1 MTRAG
6 LGFTKQEIYMR
17 LSYYLYFLLSV
28 LGGCNYPSGPN
39 FQDTIRDTYTS
50 TNFEE
55 VDLLRY
61 QQNYE
66 QASRGYQTQLQST
79 DLSWADSVYAINQI
93 AYCQLIMNKVEGVAP
108 WLDRAENLLAREE
121 NTADSLLVN
130 FLLNKGRYC
139 FLRNARDSALIF
151 THKSLKL
158 AYTLFPTGHLKTAQG
173 LTLLSLIHAKDGNL
187 TDSIHYYTLQAN
199 DVFLNNPELS
209 PYDWENDYVQAYSS
223 LLYRAHE
230 RGEFYCK
237 TALQKI
243 GNLPFENKWLEA
255 RLLNLWG
262 NLSKKHSD
270 DTVGENWS
278 LVEARQTQLYQTAD
292 SLLQKAIAV
301 GIEHEDSE
309 LMDFYVDWIINTTRF
324 SDSTYF
330 FQAMQDFENQF
341 AGEEAWQAHQNRLLG
356 YYHYGTDA
364 QKMIQYYSRFLEIK
378 DNDPNTDYRKLADSY
393 YCLRVGYREL
403 GDFARSANYAKKSF
417 LLYDCIN
424 EEVDI
429 VRAENIQQIDS
440 TKRYCLTIS
449 GFFAEGL
456 LKKYQVGK
464 DPADLELANAYFDFI
479 ERHSFKSLLNKDEGA
494 FLSFQLEAGSRIYAN
509 SLEAASEAWAES
521 QDDYWLDKSFTYM
534 EYLKSYLLYRDM
546 LREEV
551 VESGYSLSDSI
562 RLLQGQV
569 NQMLFTLRGND
580 PESAEKGYDN
590 NLINSLNQLEHQR
603 GERLNAFEAK
613 GYRSQV
619 KVEEIQKD
627 LLPKQGVV
635 NYYGGRNQLFG
646 LYIDRD
652 TSLFFQLSDDYSA
665 LKKAVQDFRD
675 SIEKEVKLDQT
686 TFQQY
691 LSAGRSLYLQLIEP
705 FAHRLPQ
712 LEQLLIIPDQL
723 LDPVPFEA
731 FLSEDVDAQNFSFK
745 SLPYLLHQVQIVYT
759 SAWKVYQAN
768 QQKKQTDFSNTS
780 IGFWTTPELNT
791 VNGLEV
797 IEKSIQTSFGHK
809 YEVFNQHSGGKQ
821 LFSQQHPQF
830 DILHLLLHASS
841 NRGNRYDNKIKF
853 GRGEDEQVYGFEL
866 YKEKFK
872 AKLAVL
878 ASCESAAGAP
888 QSGEGTFSLAR
899 SFINSGIPE
908 IVAAQFLIPQT
919 TTGPLLSYFYQYL
932 GSGYGTAAS
941 LHRAKIDF
949 LQHTTK
955 ERHAYPR
962 FWAGMVVFN

>member
-1 MTRAG
+1 
-6 LGFTKQEIYMR
+6 MR
-17 LSYYLYFLLSV
+17 LSSYLFLLLPV
-28 LGGCNYPSGPN
+28 LWGCNHQAVSN
-39 FQDTIRDTYTS
+39 FPDTIRDTYTS
-50 TNFEE
+50 PHFQE

-61 QQNYE
+61 QQNYAA
-66 QASRGYQTQLQST
+66 ASRGYETQLQST
-79 DLSWADSVYAINQI
+79 DLNWADSVYAINQI
-93 AYCQLIMNKVEGVAP
+93 AYCQLMMNKTEGVAP
-108 WLDRAENLLAREE
+108 CLDRAGNLLRRAGP
-121 NTADSLLVN
+121 TVDSLLIN
-130 FLLNKGRYC
+130 FLFNKGRYY
-139 FLRNARDSALIF
+139 FLRNSRDSALMF

-158 AYTLFPTGHLKTAQG
+158 AYALYPAGHLKTAQG

-187 TDSIHYYTLQAN
+187 TDSIHYYSLQAN
-199 DVFLNNPELS
+199 DVFLNRPELS

-243 GNLPFENKWLEA
+243 DNLPFENKWLEA

-278 LVEARQTQLYQTAD
+278 LLEARQTQLYETAD
-292 SLLQKAIAV
+292 SLLHKAIAV
-301 GIEHEDSE
+301 GSEYKDSE
-309 LMDFYVDWIINTTRF
+309 LVDFYVDWIINTTRF

-330 FQAMQDFENQF
+330 FQAMQAFEDQF
-341 AGEEAWQAHQNRLLG
+341 AGEEAWQAHYKRLLG
-356 YYHYGTDA
+356 YYHYGTDTR
-364 QKMIQYYSRFLEIK
+364 KMIQYYRDFLEAK

-403 GDFARSANYAKKSF
+403 GDFDRSAAYAKKSF
-417 LLYDCIN
+417 LLYDCIS
-424 EEVDI
+424 EEIDI
-429 VRAENIQQIDS
+429 VQAENIQQIDS

-456 LKKYQVGK
+456 LKKYQVEK
-464 DPADLELANAYFDFI
+464 DPADLALANAYFDFI

-494 FLSFQLEAGSRIYAN
+494 FLSFQLEAGSRIYAR

-521 QDDYWLDKSFTYM
+521 EDDYWLDKAFTYM

-546 LREEV
+546 LREEA

-569 NQMLFTLRGND
+569 NQMLFTSKAIGQASLEN
-580 PESAEKGYDN
+580 GYN
-590 NLINSLNQLEHQR
+590 NKLINSLTRLEHQR
-603 GERLNAFEAK
+603 GERMNAFEAK
-613 GYRSQV
+613 GYRRQV
-619 KVEEIQKD
+619 KIKDIQKD
-627 LLPKQGVV
+627 LSATQGLV
-635 NYYGGRNQLFG
+635 NYYSGRGQLFG
-646 LYIDRD
+646 LYVDRD
-652 TSLFFQLSDDYSA
+652 TSLFFQVSDDYSA
-665 LKKAVQDFRD
+665 LKKAVQDYRD
-675 SIEKEVKLDQT
+675 SIEKEVKLDQA

-691 LSAGRSLYLQLIEP
+691 LSAGRTLYQQLIQP
-705 FAHRLPQ
+705 FANRLPKID
-712 LEQLLIIPDQL
+712 QLLIIPDQL

-731 FLSEDVDAQNFSFK
+731 LLSEEIDSKDFSFK

-768 QQKKQTDFSNTS
+768 QQKIQKNFSNPS
-780 IGFWTTPELNT
+780 IGFWTTPELAT

-797 IEKSIQTSFGHK
+797 IEKSIQTSFGND
-809 YEVFNQHSGGKQ
+809 YEVFSQHKGGKQ
-821 LFSQQHPQF
+821 LFSKHHPQF

-841 NRGNRYDNKIKF
+841 NRLNRYDNKIRF
-853 GRGEDEQVYGFEL
+853 GKDENDRVYGFEL
-866 YKEKFK
+866 YEEKFK

-878 ASCESAAGAP
+878 ASCESAAGTP

-899 SFINSGIPE
+899 SFIQSGIPE

-919 TTGPLLSYFYQYL
+919 TTGPLLSYFYQHL
-932 GSGYGTAAS
+932 GSGYGTAES

-949 LQHTTK
+949 LQNTAK

>member
-1 MTRAG
+1 
-6 LGFTKQEIYMR
+6 MR
-17 LSYYLYFLLSV
+17 LSHYLFLLLPV
-28 LGGCNYPSGPN
+28 LGGCGHKPPTKLS
-39 FQDTIRDTYTS
+39 DTIRDVYTS
-50 TNFEE
+50 AHFAE

-61 QQNYE
+61 KQNYE
-66 QASRGYQTQLQST
+66 QAAKGYEVQLQSP
-79 DLSWADSVYAINQI
+79 DLSWPDSVYALNQI
-93 AYCQLIMNKVEGVAP
+93 AYCQLMINKTEGVASWLEQTERLLNKVE
-108 WLDRAENLLAREE
+108 
-121 NTADSLLVN
+121 NTPDSLLAD
-130 FLLNKGRYC
+130 FLFNKGRRY
-139 FLRNARDSALIF
+139 FLFNSPDSALVY

-158 AYTLFPTGHLKTAQG
+158 AYALYPKGHLKIAQG

-187 TDSIHYYTLQAN
+187 TDSIHYYSLQAN
-199 DVFLNNPELS
+199 DVFLNRPELS

-278 LVEARQTQLYQTAD
+278 LLEARQTQLYQTAD

-301 GIEHEDSE
+301 GIEHEYSE

-330 FQAMQDFENQF
+330 FQAMQASEEQF
-341 AGEEAWQAHQNRLLG
+341 AGEEDWQAQHNRLLG

-364 QKMIQYYSRFLEIK
+364 RKMIQYYRSFLETK
-378 DNDPNTDYRKLADSY
+378 DSDPNTDYRKLADSY

-403 GDFARSANYAKKSF
+403 EDFAQSAIYAKKSF

-429 VRAENIQQIDS
+429 GEAENIQQIDS
-440 TKRYCLTIS
+440 SKRYCLTIS

-456 LKKYQVGK
+456 LKKYQLEQ
-464 DPADLELANAYFDFI
+464 DPADLALANAYFDFI

-494 FLSFQLEAGSRIYAN
+494 FLTFQLEAGSRIYAK
-509 SLEAASEAWAES
+509 SLEAASEAWTKTKDE
-521 QDDYWLDKSFTYM
+521 YWLDKAFTYM

-546 LREEV
+546 LREEEE
-551 VESGYSLSDSI
+551 ESGYSLSDSI

-569 NQMLFTLRGND
+569 NQMLFTSRDLNQAS
-580 PESAEKGYDN
+580 PEKLYN
-590 NLINSLNQLEHQR
+590 NQLINSLNKLQHQR
-603 GERLNAFEAK
+603 GERLSAFEAK
-613 GYRSQV
+613 GYRTQV
-619 KVEEIQKD
+619 RIKEIQKD
-627 LLPKQGVV
+627 LSPRQGVV

-646 LYIDRD
+646 LYIDQD
-652 TSLFFQLSDDYSA
+652 TSLFFQLRDDYSV
-665 LKKAVQDFRD
+665 LKKAVQDYRD

-691 LSAGRSLYLQLIEP
+691 LSAGRTLYQQLIQP
-705 FAHRLPQ
+705 FAPRIPEIDQ
-712 LEQLLIIPDQL
+712 LVIIPDQL
-723 LDPVPFEA
+723 LDPIPFEA
-731 FLSEDVDAQNFSFK
+731 LLSEEVNTKDFSFK

-768 QQKKQTDFSNTS
+768 QQKIQTDFSNTS
-780 IGFWTTPELNT
+780 IGFWTTPELST

-797 IEKSIQTSFGHK
+797 IEQSIQNSFGNN
-809 YEVFNQHSGGKQ
+809 YEVFSQQKGGKA
-821 LFSQQHPQF
+821 LFSKHHPQF

-841 NRGNRYDNKIKF
+841 NRLNRYDNKIRF
-853 GRGEDEQVYGFEL
+853 GTDTDDRVYGFEL
-866 YKEKFK
+866 YKEKFE

-899 SFINSGIPE
+899 SFIHSGIPE

-919 TTGPLLSYFYQYL
+919 TTGPLLSYFYQHL
-932 GSGYGTAAS
+932 GNGYGTAAS

-949 LQHTTK
+949 LKHTTK

>member
-17 LSYYLYFLLSV
+17 LSYYLFLLLSV
-28 LGGCNYPSGPN
+28 LGGCTYPSGPS
-39 FQDTIRDTYTS
+39 FPDTIRDTYISPHFT
-50 TNFEE
+50 
-55 VDLLRY
+55 VADLLRY
-61 QQNYE
+61 QQDYE
-66 QASRGYQTQLQST
+66 RAASGYEAQLQSP
-79 DLSWADSVYAINQI
+79 DLSWADSVYAMNQI
-93 AYCQLIMNKVEGVAP
+93 AYCRLMVNETEGIATYLDSAERLLKKVENTP
-108 WLDRAENLLAREE
+108 DPLLADFLFNKGRRH
-121 NTADSLLVN
+121 
-130 FLLNKGRYC
+130 FLLN
-139 FLRNARDSALIF
+139 APDSALTF
-151 THKSLKL
+151 THKSLKI
-158 AYTLFPTGHLKTAQG
+158 AYTLYPKGHLKIAQG

-199 DVFLNNPELS
+199 DVFLNSPELS

-230 RGEFYCK
+230 RGAYYCRS
-237 TALQKI
+237 ALQKI
-243 GNLPFENKWLEA
+243 AALPFENKWLEA
-255 RLLNLWG
+255 RILNLWG

-278 LVEARQTQLYQTAD
+278 LLEARQTRLYQTAD
-292 SLLQKAIAV
+292 SLLQKAIVIGKANQ
-301 GIEHEDSE
+301 DSD
-309 LMDFYVDWIINTTRF
+309 LMGYYIDWIINTTRF

-330 FQAMQDFENQF
+330 FQAIQAFEEQF
-341 AGEEAWQAHQNRLLG
+341 AGDEDGLAHQNRLLG
-356 YYHYGTDA
+356 YYYFGTDIN
-364 QKMIQYYSRFLEIK
+364 KMIQYHSAFLEAK
-378 DNDPNTDYRKLADSY
+378 DDDPDTDYRILADSY
-393 YCLRVGYREL
+393 YSLRVAHREAN
-403 GDFARSANYAKKSF
+403 DFARSEAYAKKSF

-424 EEVDI
+424 EKVDI
-429 VRAENIQQIDS
+429 RQAENIQQIDS

-456 LKKYQVGK
+456 LKKYQIEK
-464 DPADLELANAYFDFI
+464 DPVDLNLANAYFDFI
-479 ERHSFKSLLNKDEGA
+479 EQHSFKSLLNKDEGA
-494 FLSFQLEAGSRIYAN
+494 FLSFQLEAGSRIYAR
-509 SLEAASEAWAES
+509 SLEAASEAWANS
-521 QDDYWLDKSFTYM
+521 NDDYWLDKAFTYM

-580 PESAEKGYDN
+580 PESPEQGYDN

-603 GERLNAFEAK
+603 VERLSAFEAK

-619 KVEEIQKD
+619 RIQDIQRD
-627 LLPKQGVV
+627 LSPGQGVV
-635 NYYGGRNQLFG
+635 NYYNSRNQLFG
-646 LYIDRD
+646 LYVDRD
-652 TSLFFQLSDDYSA
+652 TTLFFQLTKDYPAFKSA
-665 LKKAVQDFRD
+665 IQDYRD
-675 SIEKEVKLDQT
+675 SIEKEVKLDKA

-691 LSAGRSLYLQLIEP
+691 LSAGRKLYQALIEP
-705 FAHRLPQ
+705 FADRLSQ
-712 LEQLLIIPDQL
+712 IDQLLIIPDQL
-723 LDPVPFEA
+723 LDPIPFEA
-731 FLSEDVDAQNFSFK
+731 LLSAEVDSENFSFK
-745 SLPYLLHQVQIVYT
+745 DLPYLLHQVQIVYT

-768 QQKKQTDFSNTS
+768 QQKILSDFSNTS
-780 IGFWTTPELNT
+780 IGFWTTPELST
-791 VNGLEV
+791 TNGLEV
-797 IEKSIQTSFGHK
+797 IEKSIQTSFGNN
-809 YEVFNQHSGGKQ
+809 YEVFSQKKGGKR
-821 LFSQQHPQF
+821 LFAQHHPQF
-830 DILHLLLHASS
+830 DILHFLLHASS
-841 NRGNRYDNKIKF
+841 NRMNRYDNQIRF
-853 GRGEDEQVYGFEL
+853 GNDESDSVYGFEL
-866 YKEKFK
+866 YQEKFQ

-949 LQHTTK
+949 LQNTTK

>member
-1 MTRAG
+1 
-6 LGFTKQEIYMR
+6 MR
-17 LSYYLYFLLSV
+17 LSYYLFLLLPV
-28 LGGCNYPSGPN
+28 LGGCSYPSGAS
-39 FQDTIRDTYTS
+39 FSDTIRDIYKS
-50 TNFEE
+50 THFEE

-61 QQNYE
+61 QQNYD

-79 DLSWADSVYAINQI
+79 DLSWADSIYAINQI
-93 AYCQLIMNKVEGVAP
+93 AYCQLMMNKAEGVAP
-108 WLDRAENLLAREE
+108 WLDRAESLLVREE
-121 NTADSLLVN
+121 NASDSLFVN
-130 FLLNKGRYC
+130 FLFNKGRYY
-139 FLRNARDSALIF
+139 FLRNAPDSALIF

-173 LTLLSLIHAKDGNL
+173 LSLLGLIHAKDGNL
-187 TDSIHYYTLQAN
+187 TDSIHYYSLQAN

-278 LVEARQTQLYQTAD
+278 LLEARQTQLYQTAD

-301 GIEHEDSE
+301 GIEHEDSD
-309 LMDFYVDWIINTTRF
+309 LMDYYVDWIINTTRF

-330 FQAMQDFENQF
+330 FQAMQASEEQF
-341 AGEEAWQAHQNRLLG
+341 AGEKDWQAHYNRLLG
-356 YYHYGTDA
+356 YYHYGTDTR
-364 QKMIQYYSRFLEIK
+364 KMIQYYRSFLETK
-378 DNDPNTDYRKLADSY
+378 ENEPDTDYRKLADSY

-403 GDFARSANYAKKSF
+403 GDFAQSAVYAKKSF
-417 LLYDCIN
+417 LLYDCIH

-429 VRAENIQQIDS
+429 VQAENIQQIDS

-456 LKKYQVGK
+456 LKKYQLEK
-464 DPADLELANAYFDFI
+464 DPADLALANAYFDFI

-521 QDDYWLDKSFTYM
+521 KDDYWLDKVFTYM

-569 NQMLFTLRGND
+569 NQMLFTSTAKQQAN
-580 PESAEKGYDN
+580 PEKEYN
-590 NLINSLNQLEHQR
+590 NKLINSLNQLEHQR

-613 GYRSQV
+613 GYRTQV
-619 KVEEIQKD
+619 KVREIQKD
-627 LLPKQGVV
+627 LLPGQAVV

-646 LYIDRD
+646 LYIDQD
-652 TSLFFQLSDDYSA
+652 TSLFFQLSDDYPA
-665 LKKAVQDFRD
+665 VKKAVQDFRD

-686 TFQQY
+686 TFQLY
-691 LSAGRSLYLQLIEP
+691 LSAGRTLYQQLIQP
-705 FAHRLPQ
+705 FAHQ
-712 LEQLLIIPDQL
+712 LSEIDQLVIIPDQL

-731 FLSEDVDAQNFSFK
+731 LLSEEVDAKDFSFK

-768 QQKKQTDFSNTS
+768 QQKIQTDFSNTS
-780 IGFWTTPELNT
+780 IGFWTTPELST

-797 IEKSIQTSFGHK
+797 IEKSIQASFGNN
-809 YEVFNQHSGGKQ
+809 YEVFSQHKGGKR

-841 NRGNRYDNKIKF
+841 NRLNRYDNKIEF
-853 GRGEDEQVYGFEL
+853 GRDEDEKVYGFEL
-866 YKEKFK
+866 YKEKFQ

-878 ASCESAAGAP
+878 ASCESATGAP

-899 SFINSGIPE
+899 SFIQSGIPE

-919 TTGPLLSYFYQYL
+919 TTGPLLSYFYQHL
-932 GSGYGTAAS
+932 GNGYGTAAS

-949 LQHTTK
+949 LKHTTK

>member
-1 MTRAG
+1 
-6 LGFTKQEIYMR
+6 MR
-17 LSYYLYFLLSV
+17 LSYYVILLMPV
-28 LGGCNYPSGPN
+28 LWGCNHEAVSNLP
-39 FQDTIRDTYTS
+39 DTIRDTYTS
-50 TNFEE
+50 THFED

-66 QASRGYQTQLQST
+66 AASKGYETQLQST
-79 DLSWADSVYAINQI
+79 DLSWADSIYAINQI
-93 AYCQLIMNKVEGVAP
+93 AYCQLMMNKAEEAAP
-108 WLDRAENLLAREE
+108 WLDRAEGLLTREE

-130 FLLNKGRYC
+130 FLFNKGRDY
-139 FLRNARDSALIF
+139 FLRNAPDSALIF

-173 LTLLSLIHAKDGNL
+173 LSLLGLIHTKDGNL
-187 TDSIHYYTLQAN
+187 TDSIHYYSLQAN
-199 DVFLNNPELS
+199 DVFLNSPELS

-278 LVEARQTQLYQTAD
+278 LLEARQTQLYQTAD

-301 GIEHEDSE
+301 GIEHEDSG

-330 FQAMQDFENQF
+330 FQAMQAFEEQF
-341 AGEEAWQAHQNRLLG
+341 AGDEAWQAHHKRLLG
-356 YYHYGTDA
+356 YYHYGTDTR
-364 QKMIQYYSRFLEIK
+364 KMIEHYSSFLESK
-378 DNDPNTDYRKLADSY
+378 DNDPDTDYRKLADSY

-403 GDFARSANYAKKSF
+403 GDFTRSAAYAKKSF

-429 VRAENIQQIDS
+429 VQAENIQQIDS

-456 LKKYQVGK
+456 LKKYQEEK
-464 DPADLELANAYFDFI
+464 DPADLALANAYFDFI

-494 FLSFQLEAGSRIYAN
+494 FLSFQLEAGSRIYSK

-521 QDDYWLDKSFTYM
+521 KDDYWLDKAFTYM

-569 NQMLFTLRGND
+569 NHMLFASRAKQQAS
-580 PESAEKGYDN
+580 PENGYN
-590 NLINSLNQLEHQR
+590 NKLINSLNKLEHQR

-613 GYRSQV
+613 GYRTQV
-619 KVEEIQKD
+619 KVQEIQKD
-627 LLPKQGVV
+627 LLPQQAVV

-652 TSLFFQLSDDYSA
+652 TSLFFQLSDDYPA

-675 SIEKEVKLDQT
+675 SIEKEVKQDQA

-691 LSAGRSLYLQLIEP
+691 LSAGRTLYQQLIQP
-705 FAHRLPQ
+705 FAHRLSEINQ
-712 LEQLLIIPDQL
+712 LVIIPDQL

-731 FLSEDVDAQNFSFK
+731 LLSEEVDDEAFSFK
-745 SLPYLLHQVQIVYT
+745 TLPYLLHQVQIVYT

-768 QQKKQTDFSNTS
+768 QQKIQTDFSNTS
-780 IGFWTTPELNT
+780 IGFWTTPELST

-797 IEKSIQTSFGHK
+797 IEKSIQTSFGNN
-809 YEVFNQHSGGKQ
+809 YEVFSQHSGGKR

-841 NRGNRYDNKIKF
+841 NRLNRYDNKIKF
-853 GRGEDEQVYGFEL
+853 GRDEDEKVYGFEL
-866 YKEKFK
+866 YKEKFQ

-899 SFINSGIPE
+899 SFIQSGIPE

-919 TTGPLLSYFYQYL
+919 TTGPLLSYFYQHL
-932 GSGYGTAAS
+932 GNGYGTAAS

-949 LQHTTK
+949 LKHTTK